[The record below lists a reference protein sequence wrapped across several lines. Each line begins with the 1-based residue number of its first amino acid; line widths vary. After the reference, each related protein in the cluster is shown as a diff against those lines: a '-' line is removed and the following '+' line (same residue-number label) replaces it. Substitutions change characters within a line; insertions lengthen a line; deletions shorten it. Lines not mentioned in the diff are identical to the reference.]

1 VTQNFASNFE
11 RVILSAD
18 VVSNGIGMPMLDA
31 GVLVSRNGGLQT
43 VVSFGKLSELQQTF
57 PDARV
62 EHAGR
67 AILPK
72 AVNAHTHLDMT
83 AYPFQA
89 LPYYDWIPK
98 VAIAN
103 RHLRGLEGSKH
114 GLGLLRDSG
123 IAAFGDIVWDPNTMD
138 YLLEHSEIPG
148 IAYWEIVEFDPSNND
163 EVFAQT
169 VERVRAWRKL
179 ERSGG
184 VRVGLT
190 PHTPFTVNAA
200 LHKRLAEFARLEG
213 IPMQI
218 HVGEHPSELELFR
231 TGAGALAES
240 IALWGIPPLEVV
252 WGRKPNPSLTPLN
265 HLADLG
271 VLEAKPTLIH
281 MVNVTEDDVKIVAQT
296 GCAVVSCPRSNRNLE
311 CGTFPW
317 ALYAKHGVEVALG
330 TDSIASGESLNIV
343 DEAMAALEIHG
354 DKLGLRNVAR
364 WAVRG
369 GYRALGMKAPS
380 VQRGDDFSSL
390 TVWA

>member
-1 VTQNFASNFE
+1 
-11 RVILSAD
+11 
-18 VVSNGIGMPMLDA
+18 MLDA
-31 GVLVSRNGGLQT
+31 GVLVSRNAGIET

-62 EHAGR
+62 ERAGR

-72 AVNAHTHLDMT
+72 AVNAHTHLDMS
-83 AYPFQA
+83 AYPFRA
-89 LPYYDWIPK
+89 LPYYDWIPN

-103 RHLRGLEGSKH
+103 RHLRGLEGGKH
-114 GLGLLRDSG
+114 GLQLLQDSG
-123 IAAFGDIVWDPNTMD
+123 VAAFGDIVWDPSTMD
-138 YLLEHSEIPG
+138 FLLEHSEIPG
-148 IAYWEIVEFDPSNND
+148 VAYWEILEFDPSKND
-163 EVFAQT
+163 QVFAQT
-169 VERVRAWRKL
+169 VERIRAWRKL
-179 ERSGG
+179 ERTNG

-231 TGAGALAES
+231 TGTGALAES
-240 IALWGIPPLEVV
+240 IGRWGIPPLEVI
-252 WGRKPNPSLTPLN
+252 WGRKPDPELTPLN

-281 MVNVTEDDVKIVAQT
+281 MVNVTEDDVKTVGQA
-296 GCAVVSCPRSNRNLE
+296 GCAVVTCPRSNRNLE

-330 TDSIASGESLNIV
+330 TDSIASGESLSIH
-343 DEAMAALEIHG
+343 DEAMAALEVHG
-354 DKLGLRNVAR
+354 DKLGLRNIAR

-369 GYRALGMKAPS
+369 GYRALGLKAPT
-380 VQRGDDFSSL
+380 VQRGDNFSSL

>member
-1 VTQNFASNFE
+1 VTAPSANPFE

-18 VVSNGIGMPMLDA
+18 VVSNGIGMPTLES
-31 GVLVSRNGGLQT
+31 GVLVSRNAGSQT
-43 VVSFGKLSELQQTF
+43 VVSFGKISELQHTF

-62 EHAGR
+62 ERAGR

-72 AVNAHTHLDMT
+72 AVNAHTHLDMS

-89 LPYYDWIPK
+89 LPYYDWIPN
-98 VAIAN
+98 VALAN

-114 GLGLLRDSG
+114 GLQLLRDSG
-123 IAAFGDIVWDPNTMD
+123 IAAFGDIVWDPKTMD
-138 YLLEHSEIPG
+138 FLLEHSEIPG
-148 IAYWEIVEFDPSNND
+148 IAYWEIFEPDPSKAD
-163 EVFAQT
+163 ARFADT
-169 VERVRAWRKL
+169 VERIRAWRKL
-179 ERSGG
+179 ERPGD

-190 PHTPFTVNAA
+190 PHTPFSVSGV
-200 LHKRLAEFARLEG
+200 LHRKLAEFARLEG
-213 IPMQI
+213 LPMQI
-218 HVGEHPSELELFR
+218 HVGEHPSELELFQ

-240 IALWGIPPLEVV
+240 FSRIIPVGFETI

-265 HLADLG
+265 YLADLG

-281 MVNVTEDDVKIVAQT
+281 MVNVTEDDVKIVAQS
-296 GCAVVSCPRSNRNLE
+296 GCVVVSCPRSNRNLE
-311 CGTFPW
+311 CGIFPW

-354 DKLGLRNVAR
+354 DKLGLRNIAR

-380 VQRGDDFSSL
+380 VQRGDDFSNL

>member
-1 VTQNFASNFE
+1 MTQELAPSFE

-31 GVLVSRNGGLQT
+31 GVLVSRNAGLQT

-62 EHAGR
+62 ERAGR

-89 LPYYDWIPK
+89 LPYYDWIPN
-98 VAIAN
+98 VALAN
-103 RHLRGLEGSKH
+103 RHLRGLEGSKR

-148 IAYWEIVEFDPSNND
+148 VAYWEIFEPDPAKAD
-163 EVFAQT
+163 VRFADT
-169 VERVRAWRKL
+169 VERIRNWRKL
-179 ERSGG
+179 ERPGG

-190 PHTPFTVNAA
+190 AHTPFSVSAV
-200 LHKRLAEFARLEG
+200 LHQKLAEFARLEDL
-213 IPMQI
+213 PMQI

-240 IALWGIPPLEVV
+240 FSRFIPIPFETI
-252 WGRKPNPSLTPLN
+252 WNRKPDPSLTPLN

-311 CGTFPW
+311 CGIFPW

-390 TVWA
+390 SVWA

>member
-1 VTQNFASNFE
+1 VTENFASNFE

-31 GVLVSRNGGLQT
+31 GVLVSRNAGLQT
-43 VVSFGKLSELQQTF
+43 VVSFGKISELQQTF

-62 EHAGR
+62 ERAGR

-72 AVNAHTHLDMT
+72 AVNAHTHLDMS

-89 LPYYDWIPK
+89 LPYYDWIPN
-98 VAIAN
+98 VALAN
-103 RHLRGLEGSKH
+103 RHLRGLEGSKR
-114 GLGLLRDSG
+114 GLELLRDSG
-123 IAAFGDIVWDPNTMD
+123 IAAFGDIVWDPSTMD
-138 YLLEHSEIPG
+138 FLLEHSQIPG
-148 IAYWEIVEFDPSNND
+148 VAYWEILEFDPSNND

-169 VERVRAWRKL
+169 VERVKTWRKL
-179 ERSGG
+179 ERPGG

-190 PHTPFTVNAA
+190 PHTPFTVNGA

-240 IALWGIPPLEVV
+240 IARWGIPPLKVV
-252 WGRKPNPSLTPLN
+252 WGRKPDLALTPLN

-281 MVNVTEDDVKIVAQT
+281 MVNVTENDVKIVAQT

-311 CGTFPW
+311 CGVFPW